1 MPSEKTP
8 GSAWRGVQGYVMP
21 RDATIGASRRRARQR
36 SRNCGIA
43 GIGEEIRTSW
53 GRTAHPEGGG
63 GLTG

>member
-43 GIGEEIRTSW
+43 GIGEEIRNIMGTNCS
-53 GRTAHPEGGG
+53 P
-63 GLTG
+63 